1 MFDFGF
7 MEIVL
12 IAAVALVVLGP
23 KELPRIIKTMS
34 EWLGRA
40 RGLARE
46 FRSGLDDIAR
56 ESELNK
62 VKEDFEKTAREAEA
76 EMSAM
81 SKSIE
86 ADTKLTPE
94 EMLGS
99 SGYTGAPAS
108 SYPDYYDTADWSTT
122 QRLQPLR
129 DDQRRKKPSPA
140 KPRPVLKTRQFGK
153 PSAPSHHGIRRKAR
167 P

>member
-23 KELPRIIKTMS
+23 KELPRIIRTVS

-56 ESELNK
+56 ETEINK

-76 EMSAM
+76 EMRNVSQ
-81 SKSIE
+81 SIE

-94 EMLGS
+94 EMLGT
-99 SGYTGAPAS
+99 SGYTGSPAS
-108 SYPDYYDTADWSTT
+108 SYPDYYTSADWSTGAK
-122 QRLQPLR
+122 LLPLR
-129 DDQRRKKPSPA
+129 DDQRRKKPLPA
-140 KPRPVLKTRQFGK
+140 KPRPVFKQRHFGR
-153 PSAPSHHGIRRKAR
+153 PQPLAPGIRRKAR

>member
-23 KELPRIIKTMS
+23 KELPRIIRTMS
-34 EWLGRA
+34 EWVGRA

-56 ESELNK
+56 ETEINK

-76 EMSAM
+76 EMRDVSQ
-81 SKSIE
+81 SIE
-86 ADTKLTPE
+86 AGTKLTPE

-99 SGYTGAPAS
+99 SGYTGSPAS
-108 SYPDYYDTADWSTT
+108 GYPDYYTSADWSTGP
-122 QRLQPLR
+122 RLMPLR
-129 DDQRRKKPSPA
+129 DDQRRKKPVPA
-140 KPRPVLKTRQFGK
+140 KARPVFKQRHVGK
-153 PSAPSHHGIRRKAR
+153 PLQPGPGIRRKAR